1 MKRHSFATLCA
12 EDGLLFY
19 SMKRR
24 LLTLIALVIALS
36 ALIAWSRVRAMAM
49 AKREVGYEAALRT
62 YAEAL
67 HPGLTRK
74 DVEDNLRSR
83 NIKFTEITSNF
94 GERRNRHADLVELG
108 EEETPIWMWYC
119 GKQYIDVAFVF
130 ESRHE
135 QSDYLLEKIELF
147 RHEDCI

>member
-1 MKRHSFATLCA
+1 MKRWQ
-12 EDGLLFY
+12 
-19 SMKRR
+19 
-24 LLTLIALVIALS
+24 LTLVALVITLS
-36 ALIAWSRVRAMAM
+36 ALAVWSGVRETAK
-49 AKREVGYEAALRT
+49 AKREIGYEATLRAYT
-62 YAEAL
+62 DAL

-74 DVEDNLRSR
+74 DVENYLRSKGT
-83 NIKFTEITSNF
+83 KFTGISTNF
-94 GERRNRHADLVELG
+94 GGRQSQYAGLVELG
-108 EEETPIWMWYC
+108 EEETPLWMWYC